1 MLTHIV
7 IHAIMTHDIIFWE
20 VKMSD
25 QTNTISTSIINL
37 PPIPTEVEVQWDA
50 EVHEC
55 RRAVERTNVWWT
67 SIKKLNN
74 IA

>member
-1 MLTHIV
+1 
-7 IHAIMTHDIIFWE
+7 
-20 VKMSD
+20 MSD
-25 QTNTISTSIINL
+25 QTSTISTNIINL
-37 PPIPTEVEVQWDA
+37 PPIPTEVEVQWDS

-55 RRAVERTNVWWT
+55 RRAVERTNVWWQ

>member
-1 MLTHIV
+1 
-7 IHAIMTHDIIFWE
+7 
-20 VKMSD
+20 MSD
-25 QTNTISTSIINL
+25 QTSTISTNIINL

-50 EVHEC
+50 ERDEC
-55 RRAVERTNVWWT
+55 RRSVERTNVWWQ

>member
-1 MLTHIV
+1 
-7 IHAIMTHDIIFWE
+7 MTLGIIFWE

-25 QTNTISTSIINL
+25 QTTTISTSIINL
-37 PPIPTEVEVQWDA
+37 PPIPTEVEEQWDA

-55 RRAVERTNVWWT
+55 RRAVERTNVWWL

>member
-1 MLTHIV
+1 
-7 IHAIMTHDIIFWE
+7 
-20 VKMSD
+20 MSD
-25 QTNTISTSIINL
+25 QTNTISTNIINL
-37 PPIPTEVEVQWDA
+37 PPIPTEVEEQWDA

-55 RRAVERTNVWWT
+55 RRAVERTNAWWL